1 MRTSWLALVLAL
13 AGCTT
18 SSPLALRNVVLY
30 RSGMGYFE
38 RTGRLKEDRLKLALR
53 RHEVDDV
60 LKTLA
65 VLSRDGDTA
74 VGAVAALSPRG
85 TSGDVDLELT
95 LSRRGEVSL
104 SYAVPAPSWRSTYKL
119 VLDDKEGALLQSWAI
134 VDNVSDEDWRDV
146 HLTLTTGAP
155 FSFVV

>member
-1 MRTSWLALVLAL
+1 MRSLSTALVVAL
-13 AGCTT
+13 AAGCST
-18 SSPLALRNVVLY
+18 SPPLALRTVELY

-38 RTGRLKEDRLKLALR
+38 RTGRLKDNRLKLPLR

-65 VLSRDGDTA
+65 VLSHDDDNT
-74 VGAVAALSPRG
+74 VGAVAALTPRG
-85 TSGDVDLELT
+85 TAGDVDLELT
-95 LSRRGEVSL
+95 LSRKGEVTL

-119 VLDDKEGALLQSWAI
+119 VLDDKEQALLQSWAI

-146 HLTLTTGAP
+146 KLTL
-155 FSFVV
+155 